1 MKKLNNKGF
10 VLAETLV
17 VATFVMGI
25 FAIFYNNFYPLM
37 SEYEKRETYDDIDS
51 KYSVFWIKRLIQ
63 HNSYNATNM
72 INNVN
77 SNGFYRFTCND
88 IMDADRKNMCV
99 ALLEKLEFSKSSG
112 VYNIYITKYNLTTF
126 KNKIRNNND
135 FSSSL
140 QDYVLYLPDY
150 KKESL
155 NLANYRII
163 AEFERIASTSAMV
176 DDAVVAD
183 AEKVKKYYSY
193 STIEVKK

>member
-63 HNSYNATNM
+63 LNSYNATNM

-88 IMDADRKNMCV
+88 IMDADRKKICD
-99 ALLEKLEFSKSSG
+99 ALLEKLEVSKAGG

-126 KNKIRNNND
+126 KNKVRNNNA

-150 KKESL
+150 KRESL
-155 NLANYRII
+155 NFANYRII
-163 AEFERIASTSAMV
+163 AEFERIASTSVMM

-193 STIEVKK
+193 ATIEVKK

>member
-51 KYSVFWIKRLIQ
+51 KYSVFWIKRLMQ
-63 HNSYNATNM
+63 LNSYNATNM

-88 IMDADRKNMCV
+88 IVDADRKKTCDD
-99 ALLEKLEFSKSSG
+99 LLEKLEVSKTGG

-126 KNKIRNNND
+126 KNKIRNNNA

-155 NLANYRII
+155 NFANYRII
-163 AEFERIASTSAMV
+163 AEFERIASTSVMM
-176 DDAVVAD
+176 DDAVVED

>member
-63 HNSYNATNM
+63 LNSYNDTNM

-88 IMDADRKNMCV
+88 IMDADRKKICD
-99 ALLEKLEFSKSSG
+99 ALLEKLEVSKAGG

-126 KNKIRNNND
+126 KNKVRNNNA

-150 KKESL
+150 KRESL
-155 NLANYRII
+155 NFANYRII
-163 AEFERIASTSAMV
+163 AEFERIASTSVMM

-193 STIEVKK
+193 ATIEVKK

>member
-63 HNSYNATNM
+63 LNSYNATNM

-88 IMDADRKNMCV
+88 IVDADRKKTCDD
-99 ALLEKLEFSKSSG
+99 LLEKLEVSKTGG

-126 KNKIRNNND
+126 KNKIRNNNA

-155 NLANYRII
+155 NFANYRII
-163 AEFERIASTSAMV
+163 AEFERIASTSVMM
-176 DDAVVAD
+176 DDAVVED

>member
-63 HNSYNATNM
+63 LNSYNATNM
-72 INNVN
+72 INNIN

-88 IMDADRKNMCV
+88 IMDADRKKICD
-99 ALLEKLEFSKSSG
+99 ALLEKLEVSKAGG

-126 KNKIRNNND
+126 KNKVRNNNA

-150 KKESL
+150 KRESL
-155 NLANYRII
+155 NFANYRII
-163 AEFERIASTSAMV
+163 AEFERIASTSVMM

-193 STIEVKK
+193 ATIEVKK

>member
-1 MKKLNNKGF
+1 MKRLNNKGF

-51 KYSVFWIKRLIQ
+51 KYSVFWIKRLMQ
-63 HNSYNATNM
+63 LNSYNATNM

-88 IMDADRKNMCV
+88 IVDADRKKTCDD
-99 ALLEKLEFSKSSG
+99 LLEKLEVSKTGG
-112 VYNIYITKYNLTTF
+112 VYNIYITTF
-126 KNKIRNNND
+126 KNKIRNNNA

-155 NLANYRII
+155 NFANYRII
-163 AEFERIASTSAMV
+163 AEFERIASTSVMM
-176 DDAVVAD
+176 DDAVVED

>member
-63 HNSYNATNM
+63 LNSYNATNM

-88 IMDADRKNMCV
+88 IMDADRKKICD
-99 ALLEKLEFSKSSG
+99 ALLEKLEVSKVGG

-126 KNKIRNNND
+126 KNKVRNNNA

-150 KKESL
+150 KRESL
-155 NLANYRII
+155 NFANYRII
-163 AEFERIASTSAMV
+163 AEFERIASTSVMM

-193 STIEVKK
+193 ATIEVKK